1 MVNII
6 IFQFKN
12 STSKKN
18 SNKLFLC
25 SVIYILN
32 FPPNHLVSKM
42 LKFSHNITCA
52 VEGTPES
59 VIFVINNNKHTF
71 FPSIQTTKFFIDGK
85 LEIF

>member
-1 MVNII
+1 
-6 IFQFKN
+6 
-12 STSKKN
+12 
-18 SNKLFLC
+18 
-25 SVIYILN
+25 
-32 FPPNHLVSKM
+32 M